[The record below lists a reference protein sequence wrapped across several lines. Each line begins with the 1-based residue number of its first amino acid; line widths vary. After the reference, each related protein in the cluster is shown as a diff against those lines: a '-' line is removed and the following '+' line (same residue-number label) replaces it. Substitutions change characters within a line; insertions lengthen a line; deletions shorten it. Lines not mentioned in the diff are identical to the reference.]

1 MEILIDIGIFC
12 IGTFAG
18 FVLACIAAASKEM
31 INGNSRS
38 G

>member
-18 FVLACIAAASKEM
+18 FVLACIAAASKR
-31 INGNSRS
+31 ND
-38 G
+38 